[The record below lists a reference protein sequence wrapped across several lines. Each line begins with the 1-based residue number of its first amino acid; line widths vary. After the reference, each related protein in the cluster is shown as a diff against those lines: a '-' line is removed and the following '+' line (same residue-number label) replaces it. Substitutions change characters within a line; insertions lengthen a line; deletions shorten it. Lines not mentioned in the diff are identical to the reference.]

1 MNQASITSDVA
12 GRMTV
17 TSAQVARTA
26 RGIALLGARC
36 TRCARIA
43 FPVLFACPHCGCEES
58 VSAPVPSSGKLYV
71 HTRVH
76 IAGPGIKVPYVV
88 GYVDVADGVRLFA
101 QIEAEF
107 DQLRAGDELELV
119 IAETKKRGRYQYAFR
134 SPASPKN
141 EQQ

>member
-1 MNQASITSDVA
+1 MKQASITPDVA
-12 GRMTV
+12 GRMVV

-26 RGIALLGARC
+26 RGLALLGARC
-36 TRCARIA
+36 TRCSRIA

-58 VSAPVPSSGKLYV
+58 VSAPVPDNGKLYV

-88 GYVDVADGVRLFA
+88 GYVDVGDGIRLFA
-101 QIEAEF
+101 HIEADFE
-107 DQLRAGDELELV
+107 QLRAGDELELV
-119 IAETKKRGRYQYAFR
+119 VAQTRKRGRYQYAFR
-134 SPASPKN
+134 TPASSN